1 MELICEDLKF
11 RDKQNDFKYMLVND
25 RLKSSKKQNKKNK
38 NINQT
43 KKIPKQVKG
52 KSKFY
57 TKYQDRI
64 ESIQES
70 DIKLKERTRLKE
82 KDNLTKIQEKLKKK
96 ITRDDKTWGSTNV
109 NTIFKKSL
117 KSEENNIQPVNKIN
131 KLDDE
136 ERKKIIDTINKLRK

>member
-96 ITRDDKTWGSTNV
+96 ITRDDKT
-109 NTIFKKSL
+109 KKSIN
-117 KSEENNIQPVNKIN
+117 SEENNIQPVNKIN

>member
-25 RLKSSKKQNKKNK
+25 RLKSRKKQNKKNK

-96 ITRDDKTWGSTNV
+96 ITRDDKT
-109 NTIFKKSL
+109 KKSI

>member
-25 RLKSSKKQNKKNK
+25 RLKSSKKQNKKKK

-96 ITRDDKTWGSTNV
+96 ITRDDKA
-109 NTIFKKSL
+109 KKSI

>member
-11 RDKQNDFKYMLVND
+11 RDMQNDFKYMLVND

-96 ITRDDKTWGSTNV
+96 ITRDDKT
-109 NTIFKKSL
+109 KKSI

>member
-64 ESIQES
+64 ESIQEI

-96 ITRDDKTWGSTNV
+96 ITRDDKT
-109 NTIFKKSL
+109 KKSI

>member
-96 ITRDDKTWGSTNV
+96 ITRDDKT
-109 NTIFKKSL
+109 KKSI